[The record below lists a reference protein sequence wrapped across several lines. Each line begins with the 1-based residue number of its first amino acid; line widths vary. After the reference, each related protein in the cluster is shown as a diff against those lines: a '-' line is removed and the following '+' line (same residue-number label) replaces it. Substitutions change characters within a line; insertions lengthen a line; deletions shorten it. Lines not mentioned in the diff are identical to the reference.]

1 MKKLTALALV
11 AGLAATG
18 AQAQYQL
25 QYDAADG
32 SLTIIS
38 DGVLIN
44 YVIES
49 NGDAFLEDSD
59 FAATNHQRILFGTG
73 ASTPGTLSES
83 NPFAPAPAG
92 TYNLGT
98 VLPAGLDEGQFIA
111 SIAVNQNSPKY
122 VTGFGQ
128 PKTDFALTYVPEPTS
143 LALLGLGG
151 LLVARRRR
159 SA

>member
-1 MKKLTALALV
+1 MKKFAALALI
-11 AGLAATG
+11 AGLSATG

-25 QYDAADG
+25 QYDATDG

-44 YVIES
+44 YVIETT
-49 NGDAFLEDSD
+49 GGEFLED
-59 FAATNHQRILFGTG
+59 AAFEATSHNRFLFGTG
-73 ASTPGTLSES
+73 ASTPGNLSES
-83 NPFAPAPAG
+83 NPFAPAAAG
-92 TYNLGT
+92 SYNLGL
-98 VLPAGLDEGQFIA
+98 VLPAGLTEQEYVSI
-111 SIAVNQNSPKY
+111 IAVNANSPKY

-159 SA
+159 AA